1 MNRFV
6 ARTLRS
12 RMKHGAKFF
21 HCCVSDQKKAQ
32 PKQVR
37 QCFFCLSE
45 DEKELRWKT
54 VEPLDSSAA
63 GIVKTEDIER
73 VLSTPPDIVKV
84 VVKELMR
91 SREKSKA
98 EKDERGFAKQM
109 FSVKVAGAVH
119 HFYSPSK
126 EDVVFWSEAF
136 RTITSQRYQDHEFI
150 DDIRLLIE
158 ADVMVR
164 MLDLKHLTRIP
175 TPRVP
180 TVVPPP
186 PKDTA
191 HRMSRVDFF

>member
-1 MNRFV
+1 
-6 ARTLRS
+6 
-12 RMKHGAKFF
+12 
-21 HCCVSDQKKAQ
+21 
-32 PKQVR
+32 
-37 QCFFCLSE
+37 
-45 DEKELRWKT
+45 
-54 VEPLDSSAA
+54 
-63 GIVKTEDIER
+63 
-73 VLSTPPDIVKV
+73 
-84 VVKELMR
+84 
-91 SREKSKA
+91 
-98 EKDERGFAKQM
+98 M

-119 HFYSPSK
+119 HFYSPSSK
-126 EDVVFWSEAF
+126 FFKKTEMTVSEEEDVVFWSEAF

-164 MLDLKHLTRIP
+164 FLQLRAGNSEQVRMLDLKHLTRIP

>member
-1 MNRFV
+1 
-6 ARTLRS
+6 
-12 RMKHGAKFF
+12 
-21 HCCVSDQKKAQ
+21 
-32 PKQVR
+32 
-37 QCFFCLSE
+37 
-45 DEKELRWKT
+45 
-54 VEPLDSSAA
+54 
-63 GIVKTEDIER
+63 

-164 MLDLKHLTRIP
+164 FLQLRAGNSEQVRMLDLKHLTRIP